1 MSIKMR
7 EVIELSCVL
16 LQLEY
21 ALQLLKEPESLNENL
36 REQAEKDLE
45 QVLCCANYICE
56 EIAADYI
63 NLKASQRFN
72 SAAGQ
77 IIYSAFEHIP
87 IDIYSVRQG
96 GEDVPFQ
103 LFPRHLETAAGEIE
117 VRYTYKPQ
125 KKELDDFLDFD
136 ARLSARAAAYGTA
149 AEYSLMKGLYEES
162 VIWDKR
168 YKDSLFSALK
178 TKKSINMPKR
188 SWV

>member
-21 ALQLLKEPESLNENL
+21 ALLLLKEPESLDEKL
-36 REQAEKDLE
+36 IEQAQKDVE

-63 NLKASQRFN
+63 NLKAVQHFESET
-72 SAAGQ
+72 GQ
-77 IIYSAFEHIP
+77 ISYSAFEHIP
-87 IDIYSVRQG
+87 IDIYAVKQG
-96 GEDVPFQ
+96 GKNIPFKLYPQQ
-103 LFPRHLETAAGEIE
+103 LMTLAGELE
-117 VRYTYKPQ
+117 VLYTYKPQ
-125 KKELDDFLDFD
+125 KKEIDDFLDFD

-188 SWV
+188 RWV